1 MTVRGRW
8 LAGLALALVLAGCGG
23 GEAPPT
29 TPTSPP
35 AGGGGGGGGGGR
47 DSGVEVQ
54 REAFPA
60 GGGSGIVA
68 SKRYP
73 GVLWAIRD
81 RGGQDR
87 QGRPQNALYA
97 YKVTD
102 GKVAKLAGG
111 AAFKAV
117 PMPVPA
123 GDGEDIGRD
132 SEGNLWIADIGN
144 NECDRTDTALL
155 KVREP
160 DPAATGPA
168 KLLATYRYRFPDPPA
183 GCAGRNAESMFL
195 VDDVP
200 YLIDKAEEST
210 LYRFPSLD
218 PDAAVTLEK
227 VGVLA
232 GQVANLSGADLSTG
246 RRPGPSS
253 SPAPAPARP
262 TSRGWRSATTASTST
277 SWPRTAT
284 PTSSRPAPTSAEAG
298 RPPAPSGRAGARGGA
313 SRAGG
318 PPTAAGPRRR
328 GRRPAGPRV
337 AGHRP
342 RCRPGPTWPGTR
354 PG

>member
-1 MTVRGRW
+1 MTARGRW
-8 LAGLALALVLAGCGG
+8 LAGLTLALVLAGCGG
-23 GEAPPT
+23 GEAPST

-35 AGGGGGGGGGGR
+35 AGGGGGGGRDGGI
-47 DSGVEVQ
+47 EVQ

-87 QGRPQNALYA
+87 PGRPQNALYA
-97 YKVTD
+97 YEVTD
-102 GKVAKLAGG
+102 GRVAKLAGG

-123 GDGEDIGRD
+123 GDWEDIGRD

-183 GCAGRNAESMFL
+183 GCAGRNAEAMFL

-210 LYRFPSLD
+210 VYRFPSLD

-232 GQVANLSGADLSTG
+232 GQVANLSGADLSTD
-246 RRPGPSS
+246 RRRLAVNTHTVLYVYQAADPSADGAALVADLIS
-253 SPAPAPARP
+253 
-262 TSRGWRSATTASTST
+262 
-277 SWPRTAT
+277 
-284 PTSSRPAPTSAEAG
+284 
-298 RPPAPSGRAGARGGA
+298 RPPAWTVQLAGPGAGAANVEGVAFGYDSLDLNLLAENRDVYFVPA
-313 SRAGG
+313 SAYER
-318 PPTAAGPRRR
+318 
-328 GRRPAGPRV
+328 
-337 AGHRP
+337 
-342 RCRPGPTWPGTR
+342 
-354 PG
+354 